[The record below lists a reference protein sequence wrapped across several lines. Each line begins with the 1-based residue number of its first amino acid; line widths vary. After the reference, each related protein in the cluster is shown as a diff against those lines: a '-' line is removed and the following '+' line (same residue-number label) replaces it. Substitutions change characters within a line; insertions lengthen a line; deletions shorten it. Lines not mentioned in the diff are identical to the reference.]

1 MELRETFPNGN
12 LISVI
17 CGLFGLLCYSPFYF
31 ILQASISQ
39 KEKNANL
46 TTFHCVVALIFHFPF
61 ILSCTLELW
70 SYAHK
75 NQVWVWLCS
84 TSGFTFA
91 DVTGEAADL
100 PVDHLLVKLFDVK
113 RLHGEGE
120 ASCQHGKHTHT
131 SAHTSRTSEILD
143 LDGKTI
149 CNLFCLANTQLWNV
163 NAVQQLYSSIYSHKR
178 IEYKFLA
185 CRYYLLIP
193 LRGKN
198 I

>member
-1 MELRETFPNGN
+1 ME
-12 LISVI
+12 IQSVWYVVYSASYVTPLSI
-17 CGLFGLLCYSPFYF
+17 LSCRPLFH
-31 ILQASISQ
+31 
-39 KEKNANL
+39 KKKKKANL

-61 ILSCTLELW
+61 ILLCTLELW

-113 RLHGEGE
+113 GLHSEGE

-131 SAHTSRTSEILD
+131 SAHTSGTSEIFKLD

-149 CNLFCLANTQLWNV
+149 CNLFCLANTQWCTV
-163 NAVQQLYSSIYSHKR
+163 NDAHIYST
-178 IEYKFLA
+178 F
-185 CRYYLLIP
+185 
-193 LRGKN
+193 
-198 I
+198 

>member
-1 MELRETFPNGN
+1 MGLRETFPNGN
-12 LISVI
+12 PISVI

-39 KEKNANL
+39 KEKNTNL

-61 ILSCTLELW
+61 IHSRALLNSGLMHTKIRFESDW
-70 SYAHK
+70 
-75 NQVWVWLCS
+75 S

-113 RLHGEGE
+113 GLHGEGE

-131 SAHTSRTSEILD
+131 SAHTSGSLEIFKLD

-149 CNLFCLANTQLWNV
+149 CNLLCLANPQWWTV
-163 NAVQQLYSSIYSHKR
+163 NAAQQLYCTIY
-178 IEYKFLA
+178 
-185 CRYYLLIP
+185 
-193 LRGKN
+193 N
-198 I
+198 IF